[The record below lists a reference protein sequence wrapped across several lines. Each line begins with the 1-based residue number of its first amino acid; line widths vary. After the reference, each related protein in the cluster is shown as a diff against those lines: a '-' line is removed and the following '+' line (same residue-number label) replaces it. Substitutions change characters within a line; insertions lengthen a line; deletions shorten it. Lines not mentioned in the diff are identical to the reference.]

1 MCCVGG
7 WVGGCVVWG
16 NGGWVCCV
24 GGWVGGWVCCVGGW
38 EGGMLKDDIT
48 EVIIMPH
55 WIVGVAR
62 YSHYKN
68 DSWYPVCNL

>member
-1 MCCVGG
+1 M
-7 WVGGCVVWG
+7 WG
-16 NGGWVCCV
+16 MGGWVCCV
-24 GGWVGGWVCCVGGW
+24 GRWV
-38 EGGMLKDDIT
+38 GGMLKDDIT

-68 DSWYPVCNL
+68 DSWYPVCICKHSQYSPLHQHSYFEVDGWAV